1 MSARQTWPTGKQNL
15 CFSRID
21 FEDYLQLRC
30 GLNGALNLFFIL
42 NRSAIRVQK
51 NLRTALLEMP

>member
-1 MSARQTWPTGKQNL
+1 MSARQTWPTGKQNW

-51 NLRTALLEMP
+51 TFELPY